1 MGASHIDLPNPRGG
15 KTEGELCGPSPEDQ
29 DWRRVES
36 QFKGVWVC
44 GCVGVCV
51 CVVAV
56 CVCVCCS
63 SLRVCVCVHIC
74 QDGYHQKRST
84 NNMLVRIWR
93 EGNPYEMLVGM

>member
-63 SLRVCVCVHIC
+63 SLRVCVCMC
-74 QDGYHQKRST
+74 GSSLR
-84 NNMLVRIWR
+84 VRVC
-93 EGNPYEMLVGM
+93 L

>member
-44 GCVGVCV
+44 GCVCV
-51 CVVAV
+51 CV
-56 CVCVCCS
+56 
-63 SLRVCVCVHIC
+63 
-74 QDGYHQKRST
+74 
-84 NNMLVRIWR
+84 W
-93 EGNPYEMLVGM
+93 